1 MFDEDHIWQLLATG
15 NEAFGLSFQDYSGI
29 NGYSLIRIGKYGV
42 KVELSYLGILL
53 DKLRHL
59 DY

>member
-1 MFDEDHIWQLLATG
+1 MSGENHIWQLLAIETA
-15 NEAFGLSFQDYSGI
+15 AFRLSFQDYSGI
-29 NGYSLIRIGKYGV
+29 NSYSFIRIGEYWIQ
-42 KVELSYLGILL
+42 VELFYLGILL